1 MRAVN
6 GLQIVGHDMN
16 SFRSLLLALTVLTGL
31 LGAPAAWADSL
42 AAPQGDVILTV
53 SGAIANTND
62 DGLARLDT
70 ALLDGLPQHSFA
82 TSTIWTEGVDTYEGV
97 LLTDLLA
104 ALGATGTEVLAK
116 ALNDYE
122 ITFPVADV
130 TSEGPLLAY
139 RTNGNPMSVRDK
151 GPIWMIFPYDTVEA
165 FRTEQT
171 YARSIW
177 QLDRI
182 MVTE

>member
-1 MRAVN
+1 MGSLR
-6 GLQIVGHDMN
+6 
-16 SFRSLLLALTVLTGL
+16 SFLTALSLVAGL
-31 LGAPAAWADSL
+31 LSAPTAWADSL
-42 AAPQGDVILTV
+42 PAPQGDVILTV
-53 SGAIANTND
+53 SGEIANTND
-62 DGLARLDT
+62 DGLARLDM

-122 ITFPVADV
+122 IAFPVSEA

-182 MVTE
+182 TVTQ

>member
-1 MRAVN
+1 
-6 GLQIVGHDMN
+6 MN
-16 SFRSLLLALTVLTGL
+16 SLRSVILALAALAGL
-31 LGAPAAWADSL
+31 AGLVAAPSARAESL
-42 AAPQGDVILTV
+42 PAPQGEVILTV

-62 DGLARLDT
+62 DGLARLDM
-70 ALLDGLPQHSFA
+70 ALLEGLPKHSFA

-97 LLTDLLA
+97 LLTDLLSA
-104 ALGATGTEVLAK
+104 VGATGTNVLAK

-122 ITFPVADV
+122 ITFPVAEA
-130 TSEGPLLAY
+130 TSDGPLLAY
-139 RTNGNPMSVRDK
+139 LTNGKAMSVREK
-151 GPIWMIFPYDTVEA
+151 GPIWLIFPYDTVEA

-182 MVTE
+182 TVTD

>member
-1 MRAVN
+1 
-6 GLQIVGHDMN
+6 MN
-16 SFRSLLLALTVLTGL
+16 SLRSVILAVAALAGLLA
-31 LGAPAAWADSL
+31 APAARAESL
-42 AAPQGDVILTV
+42 PAPQGEVILTV

-62 DGLARLDT
+62 DGLARLDM
-70 ALLDGLPQHSFA
+70 ALLEGLPKHSFA

-104 ALGATGTEVLAK
+104 AVGATGTNVLAK

-122 ITFPVADV
+122 ITFPVAEA

-139 RTNGNPMSVRDK
+139 LTNGKPMSVREK
-151 GPIWMIFPYDTVEA
+151 GPIWLIFPYDTVEA

-182 MVTE
+182 AITD

>member
-1 MRAVN
+1 
-6 GLQIVGHDMN
+6 MN
-16 SFRSLLLALTVLTGL
+16 SLRRSGAALMVAAALF
-31 LGAPAAWADSL
+31 PAAAARADSL
-42 AAPQGDVILTV
+42 PAPQGEVILTV
-53 SGAIANTND
+53 SGAITNTND
-62 DGLARLDT
+62 DGVARLDM
-70 ALLDGLPQHSFA
+70 ALLDGLPRNSFA

-97 LLTDLLA
+97 LLTDLLD
-104 ALGATGTEVLAK
+104 ALGATGTNVLAK

-130 TSEGPLLAY
+130 TDEGPLLAY
-139 RTNGNPMSVRDK
+139 RTNGKPMSIREK
-151 GPIWMIFPYDTVEA
+151 GPIWMIFPYDDVEA

-182 MVTE
+182 VVKP

>member
-1 MRAVN
+1 
-6 GLQIVGHDMN
+6 MN
-16 SFRSLLLALTVLTGL
+16 SLRSVILAVAALAGLLA
-31 LGAPAAWADSL
+31 APAARAESL
-42 AAPQGDVILTV
+42 PAPQGEVILTV

-62 DGLARLDT
+62 DGLARLDM
-70 ALLDGLPQHSFA
+70 ALLEGLPKHSFA

-97 LLTDLLA
+97 LLSDLLA
-104 ALGATGTEVLAK
+104 ALGATGTEVVAK

-122 ITFPVADV
+122 IAFPSAEA

-139 RTNGNPMSVRDK
+139 RTNGKPMSVRDK

-182 MVTE
+182 TVTQ